1 ARVAEALAGQLG
13 SEGIDVRT
21 EHVKPRGL
29 FSGPLQVPTGDE
41 SEHDRT
47 AETATTGEDPE
58 AEQSDGSSVGTT
70 VDIAVVPQESGPDA
84 ATVLASRFGCGAGS
98 DTPATVRASA
108 AAYCADGQLQSL
120 IGEALAGESNTSDV
134 LAQLEPELWNRCV
147 TVPLFQRAEV
157 LAVRDGLAGVDVG
170 GDIVRTFESAP
181 EWRRVR

>member
-1 ARVAEALAGQLG
+1 PSARLTAGSQVRAPALSDDEVTLPDSGVMLEQSASRAGELLAAAGYTRRGGVWRRDGERLSLVIATPGDRQPYARVAEALAGQLG

-84 ATVLASRFGCGAGS
+84 ATVLASRIGCGAGS
-98 DTPATVRASA
+98 DTPATVRTSA
-108 AAYCADGQLQSL
+108 A
-120 IGEALAGESNTSDV
+120 
-134 LAQLEPELWNRCV
+134 
-147 TVPLFQRAEV
+147 
-157 LAVRDGLAGVDVG
+157 
-170 GDIVRTFESAP
+170 
-181 EWRRVR
+181 